1 MPERGPAAEP
11 VSADY
16 GVVVV
21 GASWGGL
28 DALTRLVRRLPADL
42 GVPLVVVQ
50 HRGRHSQALLAD
62 LLQEHAQLRVGE
74 PRDGEPLR
82 RGHVY
87 VAPADH
93 HLLVKADHLALDTEA
108 PVRHSR
114 PSIDV
119 TFSSAAETFGTA
131 AIGVILTG
139 ANADGAQGLR
149 RIVDA
154 GGTAIVQDPDSA
166 EMPVMPRAAQLA
178 VPEATILPVDQI
190 PPYLVSLIQ
199 ASESPRT

>member
-1 MPERGPAAEP
+1 M
-11 VSADY
+11 SAHY

-28 DALTRLVRRLPADL
+28 DALTRLVRGLPADL

-62 LLQEHAQLRVGE
+62 LLQEHAQLRVAE

-93 HLLVKADHLALDTEA
+93 HLLVKTDHLALGTEA

-154 GGTAIVQDPDSA
+154 GGMAIVQDPDSA
-166 EMPVMPRAAQLA
+166 EMPVMPRAAGLA

-190 PPYLVSLIQ
+190 PPYLVSLIR
-199 ASESPRT
+199 ASETSRT